1 LYEQLCICP
10 FLNKGK
16 FKNRYFQYRFPIN
29 YLKPRMEEAI
39 QIVTAINKGQI
50 KPIYFLMREEPY
62 YIDKIADFIE

>member
-1 LYEQLCICP
+1 
-10 FLNKGK
+10 
-16 FKNRYFQYRFPIN
+16 
-29 YLKPRMEEAI
+29 MEEAI